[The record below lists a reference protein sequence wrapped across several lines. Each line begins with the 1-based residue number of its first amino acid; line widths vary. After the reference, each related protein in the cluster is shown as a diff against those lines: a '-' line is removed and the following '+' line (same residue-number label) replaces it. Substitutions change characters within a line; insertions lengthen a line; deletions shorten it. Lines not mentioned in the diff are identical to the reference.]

1 MNNNNL
7 ENAKALIQQGFAI
20 IPLKKYQKHNTD
32 KNILERDYTLE
43 DILNPIDNAWDSDGN
58 LGINLKKSNLID
70 IDLENPA
77 AVHFAK
83 RWLPQTLTVGSGKK
97 GITHYFYKN
106 VNNEAEDITIDK
118 QIVEYR
124 CVGQTVVVGATK
136 DKKTN

>member
-1 MNNNNL
+1 M
-7 ENAKALIQQGFAI
+7 
-20 IPLKKYQKHNTD
+20 
-32 KNILERDYTLE
+32 
-43 DILNPIDNAWDSDGN
+43 
-58 LGINLKKSNLID
+58 
-70 IDLENPA
+70 
-77 AVHFAK
+77 HFAK

-136 DKKTN
+136 DKKTDELVERYWGKITTPIDAPQNLQHVVKKLPSSVGYLLSKLLKMQT